1 MLKAPVLDEAL
12 LHSASVAT
20 IEKTDHCE
28 SLVGLTKR
36 QIKICKKNLEV
47 MESVRNG
54 AQLSISECQWQFK
67 TRRWNCST
75 VNGTRIFGKVLS
87 DGTREAAFVHAISAA
102 GVAHQVTRSCS
113 SGALG
118 RCGCDRTV
126 RGFSPEGFQWSGCSD
141 NVAYGTAFS
150 KSFVDA
156 RDLRAARGRSSARA
170 LMNLHNNEAGRKV
183 RM

>member
-1 MLKAPVLDEAL
+1 MDSVRQGAL
-12 LHSASVAT
+12 LSVA
-20 IEKTDHCE
+20 
-28 SLVGLTKR
+28 
-36 QIKICKKNLEV
+36 
-47 MESVRNG
+47 
-54 AQLSISECQWQFK
+54 ECQWQFR

-87 DGTREAAFVHAISAA
+87 EGTREAAFVHAISAA
-102 GVAHQVTRSCS
+102 GVAHTVTRACS

-126 RGFSPEGFQWSGCSD
+126 RGYSPEGFQWSGCSD

-170 LMNLHNNEAGRKV
+170 LMNLHNNEAG
-183 RM
+183 